1 MLRLVFTY
9 YFLSLTLIFIIF
21 CDEPCPTL
29 DDFLIRSPYLAQF
42 NSHFYEGIW
51 YELAFY
57 DYTQFSKA
65 CGCTH
70 LNWTLLITNTSIYSD
85 DFITSCP
92 YEPIWLRKNY
102 TVHMNGT
109 ANNEHYPFFI
119 PETGF
124 HVQFNNSVVYY
135 RKSEINNYSYDRAIQ
150 YQCKVDKLGQRVF
163 TGINFLSRTYFNSDI
178 ERKQAIDEMITAAI
192 NAGVEQ
198 KYLQQLKIVQW
209 KNC

>member
-1 MLRLVFTY
+1 MLRLLFTY
-9 YFLSLTLIFIIF
+9 LLLILISNII
-21 CDEPCPTL
+21 CDEPPCPTL

-42 NSHFYEGIW
+42 NPYLYEGIW

-70 LNWTLLITNTSIYSD
+70 LNWKLSKTNISIYSD

-102 TVHMNGT
+102 TVHMNGIV
-109 ANNEHYPFFI
+109 NDKYYPFFI
-119 PETGF
+119 PEIGF
-124 HVQFNNSVVYY
+124 HIQFNNTVVYY
-135 RKSEINNYSYDRAIQ
+135 RNNEINNNNFYDRAIQ
-150 YQCKVDKLGQRVF
+150 YQCKVDHLNKRIF

-178 ERKQAIDEMITAAI
+178 ERQQVINEMINSAV

-198 KYLQQLKIVQW
+198 KYLQELKIVQW